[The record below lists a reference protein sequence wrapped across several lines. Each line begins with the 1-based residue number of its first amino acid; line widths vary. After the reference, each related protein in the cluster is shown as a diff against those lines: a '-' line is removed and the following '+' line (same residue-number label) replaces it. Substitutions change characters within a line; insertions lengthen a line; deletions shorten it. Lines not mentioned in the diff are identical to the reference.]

1 MEWGGALPK
10 LHPTEIP
17 RGGAIPPHCSTPL
30 WGGVRSGFW
39 GLWGGALSDQI
50 CLVWGAASG
59 IFSDRI
65 TQRRRRKFLTLM
77 MERFSA
83 AGGKFDTYDGTF

>member
-10 LHPTEIP
+10 VHPTENP
-17 RGGAIPPHCSTPL
+17 RGGATPPHCSTPL
-30 WGGVRSGFW
+30 WGGVWGGLW

-59 IFSDRI
+59 IFSDGI
-65 TQRRRRKFLTLM
+65 T
-77 MERFSA
+77 
-83 AGGKFDTYDGTF
+83 